1 MALASFKIEEDCQM
15 SPNKEEKRLE
25 QQMGPDVNMVTE
37 GTVLKGN
44 IKAKDSI
51 RMSGKLEGDIDCEKL
66 VWISKSGKV
75 EGMIKALG
83 AIVEGEIYGN
93 MELAKQLELRSTG
106 RITGDIVSAKIAMA
120 EGCFY
125 EGEMKTTT
133 ANETPTTFVERRKT

>member
-1 MALASFKIEEDCQM
+1 MA
-15 SPNKEEKRLE
+15 PGKEEKRLE
-25 QQMGPDVNMVTE
+25 QQMGPDVNTITQ

-51 RMSGKLEGDIDCEKL
+51 RMCGKLEGDIDCARI
-66 VWISKSGKV
+66 VWISKGGRV
-75 EGMIKALG
+75 DGMIKAEG
-83 AIVEGEIYGN
+83 AIVEGEINGN

-125 EGEMKTTT
+125 EGEMKTTA
-133 ANETPTTFVERRKT
+133 ANETPTTFVERRKS